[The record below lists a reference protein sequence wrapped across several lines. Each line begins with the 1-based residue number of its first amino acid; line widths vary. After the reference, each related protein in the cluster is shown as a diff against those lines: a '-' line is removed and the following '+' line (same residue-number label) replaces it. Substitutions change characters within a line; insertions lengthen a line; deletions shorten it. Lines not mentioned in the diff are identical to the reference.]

1 MNNILIVHYRL
12 CWLSVCFLNLLSQSL
27 LTVNYTPSGFSA
39 YEVPDGDGGPT
50 KPERG
55 GTGMPVAIQ
64 LSLQFKETEMR
75 TKQSYE
81 NEYELRTPEEIQQSN
96 SLKDFYG

>member
-1 MNNILIVHYRL
+1 
-12 CWLSVCFLNLLSQSL
+12 
-27 LTVNYTPSGFSA
+27 
-39 YEVPDGDGGPT
+39 
-50 KPERG
+50 
-55 GTGMPVAIQ
+55 MPVAIQ

-81 NEYELRTPEEIQQSN
+81 NEYELRTPAEIQQSN